1 MLETVVEV
9 DENEYW
15 LRDSVSTRSSETRM
29 LERGMD
35 ALAAAVQ
42 GWSSGRP
49 CCILMLI
56 WASTALHDGDMG
68 RPGESDRIRKG
79 SIPKPIHLRS
89 SRPANME
96 PQNSIGRRG
105 SVVSRLPSSELAT
118 LACGSNSNRP
128 KPCQPGNN
136 TEQSVSQSTRFRMW
150 EKSLLGSL
158 RQIRLD
164 EENRLVDRR
173 ESLHIEIPASPRSP
187 IGRRLSEL
195 QTPPFPSRSNGE
207 DRGAQDG
214 HTGTPYASCGAYQL
228 VYANSTLQ
236 DLHHQLDD
244 SRRFLDSMIKLK
256 VKSSG
261 PEGKKKQATST
272 SETIVRMLNRLDNA
286 CGRILREQDLLADEM
301 ESRAPDEKWRSML
314 DTVMAM
320 ASILQV
326 EGRVGEEA
334 LTSQIVSHE

>member
-1 MLETVVEV
+1 MSSSLASKAHTLPAAALMLETVVEV

-15 LRDSVSTRSSETRM
+15 VRDSVSTRGSETRM

-42 GWSSGRP
+42 
-49 CCILMLI
+49 
-56 WASTALHDGDMG
+56 AFHDGDLD
-68 RPGESDRIRKG
+68 RPGENDRIRKG

-105 SVVSRLPSSELAT
+105 SVVSRMPSSELAT

-128 KPCQPGNN
+128 KPDSSDCKPGNN

-158 RQIRLD
+158 RQMRLD
-164 EENRLVDRR
+164 EEKRLVDRR

-261 PEGKKKQATST
+261 PEEKKKQATST

-326 EGRVGEEA
+326 EGKVGEEA
-334 LTSQIVSHE
+334 

>member
-9 DENEYW
+9 DENEYSA
-15 LRDSVSTRSSETRM
+15 RDSVSTRGSETRM

-42 GWSSGRP
+42 
-49 CCILMLI
+49 
-56 WASTALHDGDMG
+56 AFHDGDLG
-68 RPGESDRIRKG
+68 RPRESDRIRKG

-89 SRPANME
+89 SRPANLGQT
-96 PQNSIGRRG
+96 QNSIGRRD
-105 SVVSRLPSSELAT
+105 SVVSRLPPSEQAT
-118 LACGSNSNRP
+118 LACGSTSNRL
-128 KPCQPGNN
+128 KPDSSDCKHGNN
-136 TEQSVSQSTRFRMW
+136 TEQNVSQSTRFRTW

-158 RQIRLD
+158 RQMRLD
-164 EENRLVDRR
+164 EEKRLVDRR

-214 HTGTPYASCGAYQL
+214 HGGTPYASCGAYQL

-256 VKSSG
+256 VKSPG
-261 PEGKKKQATST
+261 PEEKKKQATST
-272 SETIVRMLNRLDNA
+272 SETIMRMLNRLENA
-286 CGRILREQDLLADEM
+286 CGRILREQELLANEM
-301 ESRAPDEKWRSML
+301 ESRAPDEKWKNML
-314 DTVMAM
+314 DTVMTM
-320 ASILQV
+320 ASVLQV
-326 EGRVGEEA
+326 EGKVGEEA
-334 LTSQIVSHE
+334 